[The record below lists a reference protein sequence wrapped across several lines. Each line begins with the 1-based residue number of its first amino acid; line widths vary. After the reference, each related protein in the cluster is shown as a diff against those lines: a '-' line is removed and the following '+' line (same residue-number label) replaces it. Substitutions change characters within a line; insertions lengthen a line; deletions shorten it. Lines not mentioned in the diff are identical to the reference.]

1 MRSVQG
7 LSNLNLKIMLTSIL
21 VFGVVSGIIGLLMWY
36 SGIRGG
42 NAIYLWMFVS
52 FAMIILQW
60 YFGPN
65 LIKWATKAKE
75 LKAHELPKLHHMVEK
90 YAKIAG
96 IPRPKLFIVNEPSP
110 NAFAFGRTQSSSNV
124 AVHTGLLEILT
135 EDELEGVIAH
145 EIGHIKHRDV
155 ILMTLAGAIPVV
167 LYYAVILFSSR
178 DERSPLGGI
187 GVFIG
192 ALFAQFLG
200 QILVMWLSRSR
211 EYFADAFS
219 AYATNKP
226 SALMSGL
233 AKISY
238 QMMHVR
244 PAAAT
249 DTMRAFYISDP
260 SGEGKQTIHE
270 IAAAIASGNERE
282 LVSAIEKEK
291 GMGKMEF
298 LMTHPLTAK
307 RLEALLK
314 IKKQIGA

>member
-36 SGIRGG
+36 SGIRG
-42 NAIYLWMFVS
+42 ASSIYLWMFVS
-52 FAMIILQW
+52 FAMIIGQW

-65 LIKWATKAKE
+65 LIKWVTKARE
-75 LKAHELPKLHHMVEK
+75 LRENELPELHQMVSK
-90 YAKIAG
+90 YANIAG
-96 IPRPKLFIVNEPSP
+96 IPKPKLFIVNEPSP
-110 NAFAFGRTQSSSNV
+110 NAFAFGRTQGSSNI
-124 AVHTGLLEILT
+124 AVHTGLLEILNK
-135 EDELEGVIAH
+135 EELEGVIAH
-145 EIGHIKHRDV
+145 EVGHIKHRDV
-155 ILMTLAGAIPVV
+155 ILMTLASAVPIV

-192 ALFAQFLG
+192 AIFAQFLG

-211 EYFADAFS
+211 EYYADAFS
-219 AYATNKP
+219 AYSTNNP

-238 QMMHVR
+238 QMMRVK
-244 PAAAT
+244 PAAAGK
-249 DTMRAFYISDP
+249 TMASFYISDP
-260 SGEGKQTIHE
+260 SGEGKQSIHE
-270 IAAAIASGNERE
+270 IAAAIASGNEAE

-298 LMTHPLTAK
+298 LMTHPLTGK